1 MDHRQ
6 LCDYF
11 QNKLGAS
18 ASYPFGPEVRVY
30 KVGNKMFGIIAEA
43 NNPLSIN
50 LKCDPDEAL
59 ALRDVFENVIPGYH
73 MNKVHWNTVIME
85 GDVPDGEVMRMID
98 NSYDLIV
105 ASLPKKIR
113 NNLTETN

>member
-1 MDHRQ
+1 MDHQQ

-11 QNKLGAS
+11 QAKPGAV
-18 ASYPFGPEVRVY
+18 ASYPFGDDVRVY

-50 LKCDPDEAL
+50 LKCDPDEAM
-59 ALRDVFENVIPGYH
+59 ALRDIFDNVIPGYH
-73 MNKVHWNTVIME
+73 MNKVHWNTVIMQ
-85 GDVPDGEVMRMID
+85 GDVPDGEVQRMVD

-105 ASLPKKIR
+105 ASLPKKIQQQ
-113 NNLTETN
+113 LTKKI